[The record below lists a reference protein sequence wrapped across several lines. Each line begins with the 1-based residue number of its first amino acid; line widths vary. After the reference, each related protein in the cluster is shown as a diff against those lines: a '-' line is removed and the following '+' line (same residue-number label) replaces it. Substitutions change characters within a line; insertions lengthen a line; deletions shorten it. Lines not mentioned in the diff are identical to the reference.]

1 MASEWTPVDTFVRDL
16 GVLRSVATQVRVNP
30 QARTVIET
38 AIREAAHAIDLTID
52 APLDR
57 QRLDDARA
65 ALQVCSDVIVALDHA
80 TARSHHVRGN
90 AATPSD
96 RARQLIAEA
105 APSHS

>member
-1 MASEWTPVDTFVRDL
+1 MASEWTPVDTLVRDL
-16 GVLRSVATQVRVNP
+16 GVLRSAAAQVRVAP

-38 AIREAAHAIDLTID
+38 ALREAAHAIDRTID

-57 QRLDDARA
+57 PRLDDARA
-65 ALQVCSDVIVALDHA
+65 ALQVALDVIVALDRA
-80 TARSHHVRGN
+80 TARTYRLRAN
-90 AATPSD
+90 AAAPSD